1 MCAAESL
8 GQLAPEQLASLE
20 RHMVDCADCR
30 GAYADYSHIAG
41 LEYSLR
47 EHDTT
52 VNSAEAN
59 DYLNSTLLRSRFLA
73 RAEDEGI
80 VFSEQV
86 ERPTAESRL
95 LSFPMLR
102 FHRSRTLVAVA
113 AAVVLVASASLIS
126 YRLGGR
132 GVATNAAAE
141 RTIQYPEA
149 TTATIC
155 QSKDQLLRDSL
166 ARQRSE
172 EHTSEL
178 QSHLNLVCRL
188 LLEKKKKK
196 ILIIVNFRLYN

>member
-1 MCAAESL
+1 
-8 GQLAPEQLASLE
+8 
-20 RHMVDCADCR
+20 MVDCADCR

-95 LSFPMLR
+95 LSFPMLL

-113 AAVVLVASASLIS
+113 AAVLLVASASLIS

-141 RTIQYPEA
+141 RTFSILKRQQP
-149 TTATIC
+149 
-155 QSKDQLLRDSL
+155 QSANPKTNSFAIRLPF
-166 ARQRSE
+166 
-172 EHTSEL
+172 
-178 QSHLNLVCRL
+178 SHSWSTR
-188 LLEKKKKK
+188 
-196 ILIIVNFRLYN
+196 

>member
-30 GAYADYSHIAG
+30 GAYADCSHIAG

-59 DYLNSTLLRSRFLA
+59 KCLNSTLLRSRLFA

-86 ERPTAESRL
+86 GCTVAESKLVSWPL
-95 LSFPMLR
+95 LGSTR
-102 FHRSRTLVAVA
+102 FRTLIAAAASVLVVVSMSLISFRVGGSGVAKS
-113 AAVVLVASASLIS
+113 AAVVIQDPAAIRDTIAHAENQ
-126 YRLGGR
+126 RL
-132 GVATNAAAE
+132 
-141 RTIQYPEA
+141 
-149 TTATIC
+149 
-155 QSKDQLLRDSL
+155 
-166 ARQRSE
+166 
-172 EHTSEL
+172 
-178 QSHLNLVCRL
+178 
-188 LLEKKKKK
+188 
-196 ILIIVNFRLYN
+196 